1 VAFVLAFQIS
11 GSRAR
16 HWFLQLMLGAAV
28 VLAIAAIIQKY
39 GFPTQVFGL
48 FPGPSSVFGTF
59 IYENQFA
66 AFMEIAAPIALWR
79 ILRGDLIYGGV
90 SYAILFG
97 ATIVSASRAGVVL
110 VLLELVIF
118 LAVWLL
124 TRHYSTRAALP
135 VLAVI
140 FVLVSAAALI
150 VGTDVIQ
157 ERFESRVP
165 ERARVDLG
173 YATLHMIR
181 LRPATGFGMGA
192 WPLAYPAFATFDL
205 GVIANEAHDDWLQWT
220 AEGGIPFAL
229 LIAILAG
236 SLMLP
241 AVRSLWG
248 VGFLIVLVHSL
259 VDYVLREPALAIL
272 WFAVGGVL
280 CGYAQKTA
288 GDSLR
293 SGSEE

>member
-1 VAFVLAFQIS
+1 
-11 GSRAR
+11 
-16 HWFLQLMLGAAV
+16 M
-28 VLAIAAIIQKY
+28 
-39 GFPTQVFGL
+39 
-48 FPGPSSVFGTF
+48 
-59 IYENQFA
+59 
-66 AFMEIAAPIALWR
+66 
-79 ILRGDLIYGGV
+79 
-90 SYAILFG
+90 
-97 ATIVSASRAGVVL
+97 
-110 VLLELVIF
+110 
-118 LAVWLL
+118 
-124 TRHYSTRAALP
+124 
-135 VLAVI
+135 
-140 FVLVSAAALI
+140 
-150 VGTDVIQ
+150 
-157 ERFESRVP
+157 
-165 ERARVDLG
+165 
-173 YATLHMIR
+173 
-181 LRPATGFGMGA
+181 
-192 WPLAYPAFATFDL
+192 
-205 GVIANEAHDDWLQWT
+205 IANEAHDDWLQWT